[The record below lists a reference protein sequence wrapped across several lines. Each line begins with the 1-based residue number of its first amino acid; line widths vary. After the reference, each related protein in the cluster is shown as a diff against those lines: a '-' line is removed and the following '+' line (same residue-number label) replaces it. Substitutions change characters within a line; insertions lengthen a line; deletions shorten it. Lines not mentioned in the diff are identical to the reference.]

1 MDMIE
6 KSIQMRRAKIMDAV
20 ADLLEAIEE
29 NPQRE
34 GLVETPA
41 RVAKAYDKFFGGY
54 YMDPYTILGRVFED
68 DPHQEIVIVRNIQFY
83 SHCEHHMVPFFGK
96 AHVAYIPNGKIVGI
110 SKLARLV
117 ECFARRLQVQER
129 LTSQIADT
137 IADVLEPLG
146 VMVVMEA
153 EHMCM
158 TSRGIEKPGTTT
170 VTSAVRGVFKEK
182 PEARAEALSLIKG

>member
-1 MDMIE
+1 MMSEFTQTRHTTIE
-6 KSIQMRRAKIMDAV
+6 SAV
-20 ADLLEAIEE
+20 YQLLMAIGED
-29 NPQRE
+29 PGRE
-34 GLVETPA
+34 GLIETPA

-54 YMDPYTILGRVFED
+54 AQDPKEILGKTFSD
-68 DPHQEIVIVRNIQFY
+68 DPHKEIVIVRNIQFY

-96 AHVAYIPNGKIVGI
+96 AHVAYIPDGKIVGI

-129 LTSQIADT
+129 LTSQVADT
-137 IADVLEPLG
+137 IDEVLAPLG

-158 TSRGIEKPGTTT
+158 TSRGIEKSGTTT

-182 PEARAEALSLIKG
+182 PEARAEALSLIKA

>member
-1 MDMIE
+1 MMSEFTQTRHTTIE
-6 KSIQMRRAKIMDAV
+6 SAV
-20 ADLLEAIEE
+20 YQLLMAIGED
-29 NPQRE
+29 PGRE
-34 GLVETPA
+34 GLIETPA

-54 YMDPYTILGRVFED
+54 VQDPKEILGMTFSD
-68 DPHQEIVIVRNIQFY
+68 DPHKEIVIVRNIQFY

-96 AHVAYIPNGKIVGI
+96 AHVAYIPDGKIVGI

-129 LTSQIADT
+129 LTSQVADT
-137 IADVLEPLG
+137 IDEVLAPLG

-158 TSRGIEKPGTTT
+158 TSRGIEKSGTTT

-182 PEARAEALSLIKG
+182 PEARAEALSLIKA